1 MRIDARP
8 VGKRLS
14 PRPFAAALLIAAA
27 ASAPAAQDGTVAGNW
42 QNPSLGVVLDM
53 TLDAHDAAG
62 IAEGS
67 GAFEGW
73 SSHGLAVRA
82 LELDLSQNIDPFGSL
97 HANVA
102 VFHEGAELHE
112 AYFTLNALPWNLALK
127 GGQMLAAFGHFS
139 RFHVHALPFASEPRL
154 YREYLGGFPLL
165 TGLEASWLAPIDHY
179 VEITLSAY
187 NRIEGHSHDLEPAE
201 RLAPSEADRIAEG
214 LGYEKHGTHYHIPG
228 GGTASAEE
236 VEALGGESPEAL
248 DEDKGLGDF
257 AYGGRLATTFEMG
270 EDWSLDLGG
279 SALYQAGH
287 RHSRRIEGVTYAKGL
302 LGLDANFFWHPLE
315 ANRYR
320 SLDFGVEGLLNA
332 QGFERRGGDR
342 VIEDRFTRG
351 GAFAHI
357 SWRHSARWQYG
368 AFGEAFQPVRDDASE
383 ERRRYGAFLTFSPSH
398 FQYLRLE
405 ASRYHFQAG
414 EDPVHRVFLQYD
426 AVIGYHS
433 HGRLR

>member
-1 MRIDARP
+1 MRIDASP
-8 VGKRLS
+8 DGTRLS
-14 PRPFAAALLIAAA
+14 PRPLAAVFLIAAA
-27 ASAPAAQDGTVAGNW
+27 VSAPRAQEGPVAGNW
-42 QNPSLGVVLDM
+42 QNPGLGVVLDM
-53 TLDAHDAAG
+53 TVDAHDAVG
-62 IAEGS
+62 VSEGR
-67 GAFEGW
+67 GGFEAW
-73 SSHGLAVRA
+73 TSHGLALRA

-102 VFHEGAELHE
+102 AFPEGAELHE
-112 AYFTLNALPWNLALK
+112 AYFTLHTLPWNLALK
-127 GGQMLAAFGHFS
+127 GGQMLAAFGRFS

-179 VEITLSAY
+179 VELALSAY

-201 RLAPSEADRIAEG
+201 RLAPSEADRIAEA
-214 LGYEKHGTHYHIPG
+214 LGYVKHGTHYDSP
-228 GGTASAEE
+228 GGTATAEE
-236 VEALGGESPEAL
+236 LEALAGESPEAPVG
-248 DEDKGLGDF
+248 DRGLGDF

-270 EDWSLDLGG
+270 EDWSLDLGA

-287 RHSRRIEGVTYAKGL
+287 RHSRRIEGVTYGKGI
-302 LGLDANFFWHPLE
+302 LGFDANFFWHPLE

-332 QGFERRGGDR
+332 QGFERRGGNR

-351 GAFAHI
+351 GAFAHVR
-357 SWRHSARWQYG
+357 WRHSARWQYG
-368 AFGEAFQPVRDDASE
+368 AFGEAFQPARDDASE
-383 ERRRYGAFLTFSPSH
+383 ERRRYGAFLAFGPSH

-405 ASRYHFQAG
+405 ASRYHFLAG
-414 EDPVHRVFLQYD
+414 EDPVHRVVLQYD
-426 AVIGYHS
+426 AVIGHHT